1 MKRSGTADLPLHR
14 GHVPRW
20 LSDRMTKIGRAIVE
34 AVVAE
39 YGKSELLTRISDP
52 FWFQAL
58 GCVMGMDWH
67 SSGITTSVMGALKR
81 GITPVSGN
89 LGIYICGGRGKHSLK
104 TPDELDRLSMKIGL
118 DGNKLIKSSRL
129 SAKVDNTC
137 VQDGFSLYLHNFILT
152 DSGEWA
158 VVQQGMNTD
167 AKMARRYHWH
177 SKSVRSFVSDPQ
189 TAIVGHNQGNI
200 INLSDARAKDAQK
213 SILAFL
219 REHPEKQLTELR
231 HLSMPKHH
239 DVKPVNVNSKR
250 LGAILALAYERQFS
264 DFTDALL
271 LKGVGPR
278 TLQSLAL
285 VSEVIFGAPSRFN
298 DPARFSFAHGGKD
311 GHPFP
316 VPTKVYDKS
325 INILTHAVN
334 KAKMDRTDRLNGL
347 KKLSSFAQYIEKHY
361 DPESDVDEVIQ
372 KEKTE
377 SHLHGGR
384 TVKGW
389 AKPGKDRQGG
399 HRQLSLF
406 E

>member
-1 MKRSGTADLPLHR
+1 MPLHR

-34 AVVAE
+34 AVVVE

-81 GITPVSGN
+81 GLAPISGD
-89 LGIYICGGRGKHSLK
+89 LGIYICGGRGKYSLK

-118 DGNKLIKSSRL
+118 DGKKLIKASRL

-137 VQDGFSLYLHNFILT
+137 VQDGFSLYLHNFIIT
-152 DSGEWA
+152 DDGEWA

-167 AKMARRYHWH
+167 SKMARRYHWH

-213 SILAFL
+213 SIIAFL
-219 REHPEKQLTELR
+219 KEHPDKQLSELR
-231 HLSMPKHH
+231 HLSMPNHH

-285 VSEVIFGAPSRFN
+285 VSEVVFGAPSRFN

-347 KKLSSFAQYIEKHY
+347 KKLSSFAQYIERYHN
-361 DPESDVDEVIQ
+361 PESDIDAVMQ
-372 KEKTE
+372 KEKNE

-389 AKPGKDRQGG
+389 VKPGKGRLGG
-399 HRQLSLF
+399 HRQLYLF

>member
-34 AVVAE
+34 ALVTE

-81 GITPVSGN
+81 GITPLSGT
-89 LGIYICGGRGKHSLK
+89 LGIYICGGRGKHSLQ
-104 TPDELDRLSMKIGL
+104 TPDELERISMKIGL
-118 DGNKLIKSSRL
+118 DGNRLIQSSRL

-137 VQDGFSLYLHNFILT
+137 VQDGFSLYLHNFIVT
-152 DSGEWA
+152 DDGEWA
-158 VVQQGMNTD
+158 VVQQGMNTN

-177 SKSVRSFVSDPQ
+177 SKSVRSFVADPQ

-200 INLSDARAKDAQK
+200 INLSDARAKDAQE

-219 REHPEKQLTELR
+219 REHPEKQITELR
-231 HLSMPKHH
+231 HLSMPNHH

-250 LGAILALAYERQFS
+250 LGAILALAYEKQFS

-278 TLQSLAL
+278 TLQTLAL

-316 VPTKVYDKS
+316 VPTKVYDNS

-347 KKLSSFAQYIEKHY
+347 KKLSSFAQYIEKYHA
-361 DPESDVDEVIQ
+361 PEAEVAAVIQ
-372 KEKTE
+372 KEKNE

-389 AKPGKDRQGG
+389 ARPRKDVMGG